1 MWEIHHYQL
10 SKCQYEG
17 NNIMHHIS
25 KLPDISY
32 GQKQTPLTFLVSKE
46 DIALKELSAKFHQ
59 LEMETKSA
67 KGL

>member
-1 MWEIHHYQL
+1 
-10 SKCQYEG
+10 
-17 NNIMHHIS
+17 MHHIS